1 VSCFTHT
8 SVGCNFPATLNIWC
22 VPCVYIPHHTVQ
34 CQHILPEPLPEIQK
48 LNSRK
53 REFYSVAPVIH
64 TMYQISVS
72 LDSVM
77 LESVI
82 LKLLLN

>member
-1 VSCFTHT
+1 MCCHDT
-8 SVGCNFPATLNIWC
+8 
-22 VPCVYIPHHTVQ
+22 Q

-53 REFYSVAPVIH
+53 REFYSVAPVIL

-72 LDSVM
+72 LGCIVLVGMIFKIALGVAVLGLIENCSM
-77 LESVI
+77 NSGLG
-82 LKLLLN
+82 LGQNLQ